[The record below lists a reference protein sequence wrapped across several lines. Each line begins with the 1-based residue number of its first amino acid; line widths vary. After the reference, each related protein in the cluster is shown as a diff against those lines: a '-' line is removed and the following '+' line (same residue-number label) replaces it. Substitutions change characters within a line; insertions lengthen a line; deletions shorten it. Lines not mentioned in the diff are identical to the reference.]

1 MAWLVFGP
9 VMRRH
14 YEKVKD
20 RMPPEAFDR
29 EIDETAR
36 AWGGLLDR
44 DAAAMVV
51 VERHGG
57 SVAAFQAIKD
67 LEEGG
72 EANLRAKVV
81 GLSPVRT
88 FTRQDGS
95 PGRVVNLELRDD
107 SGFCRMPLWDE
118 DVALVEKGQVAVG
131 KTVRAID
138 CFVKRTNFGLEVG
151 RGKFGALIVED

>member
-1 MAWLVFGP
+1 
-9 VMRRH
+9 MRGH

-20 RMPPEAFDR
+20 RLAPEAFDR
-29 EIDETAR
+29 EVEETVKE
-36 AWGGLLDR
+36 WGGLLDR
-44 DAAAMVV
+44 DSAAMVV

-57 SVAAFQAIKD
+57 SVAVFQAVKD

-72 EANLRAKVV
+72 EANLRATVV
-81 GLSPVRT
+81 GVSPVRT
-88 FTRQDGS
+88 FTRQDGTA
-95 PGRVVNLELRDD
+95 GRVVNLELRDA

-118 DVALVEKGQVAVG
+118 DVALIEKGTIAVG

-151 RGKFGALIVED
+151 RGKFGAILVED